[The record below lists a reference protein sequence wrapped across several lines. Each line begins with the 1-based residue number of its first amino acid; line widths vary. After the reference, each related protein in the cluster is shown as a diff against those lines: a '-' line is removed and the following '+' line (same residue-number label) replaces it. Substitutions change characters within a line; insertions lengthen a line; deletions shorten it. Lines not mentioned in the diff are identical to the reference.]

1 MLLPNSLHLLRPYL
15 FPFHAILF
23 HPFSFV
29 AFSFV
34 AFVFRVHRSDKD
46 SLYRCGRSGIYGN
59 INIFGSRFLIQYLL
73 LSLYLGLYLFRRHAS
88 LNLLEYLLSH
98 LFPHRHPHLFQS
110 EPFLFRPEPLDL
122 TQANLFFLRN
132 GWVGWFAN
140 ARVVLSQNHGSGS
153 DCQHCNCDCAFHRFL
168 FFEIFLTFVATAP

>member
-1 MLLPNSLHLLRPYL
+1 MPFDPFPLNALVFQVFL
-15 FPFHAILF
+15 FP
-23 HPFSFV
+23 
-29 AFSFV
+29 AF
-34 AFVFRVHRSDKD
+34 AFMVLPPIALLIHWGDKD
-46 SLYRCGRSGIYGN
+46 GLDGTFSHRNITILRGR
-59 INIFGSRFLIQYLL
+59 LLQDLL

-132 GWVGWFAN
+132 GWVCWFAN